1 MIDVNEYKVTYGI
14 TLNSFLLNCHG
25 ALACLLENL
34 FA

>member
-14 TLNSFLLNCHG
+14 TLNSFLLNYHG
-25 ALACLLENL
+25 ALACWLENL